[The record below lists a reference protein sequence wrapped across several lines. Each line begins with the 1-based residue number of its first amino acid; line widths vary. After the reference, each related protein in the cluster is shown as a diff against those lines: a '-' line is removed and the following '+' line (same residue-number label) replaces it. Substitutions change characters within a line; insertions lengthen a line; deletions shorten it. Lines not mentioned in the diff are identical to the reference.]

1 MTAHVLD
8 DHGELERLRS
18 TGSPVERAMSD
29 ATSWSDVG
37 PIECWRA
44 CVPITMGG
52 TPADGAQR
60 RIYRDESG
68 TFAVDV
74 VRLCPHALSLLQD
87 SVAGAVAA
95 YNCGLLVGVLAV
107 GRSRAPPSKCSQ
119 SPEQG
124 ASFSFGAQRDR

>member
-1 MTAHVLD
+1 M
-8 DHGELERLRS
+8 LESVR
-18 TGSPVERAMSD
+18 PNYD
-29 ATSWSDVG
+29 
-37 PIECWRA
+37 
-44 CVPITMGG
+44 GG
-52 TPADGAQR
+52 HFQR
-60 RIYRDESG
+60 TVQRIYRDESG